1 MIVSFSWTTPAL
13 LAGRK
18 TRTRRQ
24 WDEKYAARFHVG
36 DVCQAYDKG
45 PRNGG
50 KRVGYIKITGMKRE
64 NVALMPEEDF
74 EKEGF
79 AYLEEQGFTLWEK
92 PARKAFDDWIDTG
105 KEYLVVDFEKLDPKE
120 QTIHVDG

>member
-1 MIVSFSWTTPAL
+1 MMIVSFAFTTPAL

-18 TRTRRQ
+18 TRTRRD
-24 WDEKYAARFHVG
+24 WAPVTVKKYHVG

-50 KRVGYIKITGMKRE
+50 HRVGYITITGMKRE
-64 NVALMPEEDF
+64 NVALMPDEDY

-79 AYLEEQGFTLWEK
+79 AYMEEQGLTIWGK
-92 PARKAFDDWIDTG
+92 QPRKAFEDWIDTE
-105 KEYLVVDFEKLDPKE
+105 KTYWVVDFVKVEMPSE
-120 QTIHVDG
+120 G